1 MALSVKK
8 VEMWQKDVTHKVGSL
23 AGVLAPLADVG
34 ADLQVVMGY
43 GTAGGKSAVVSLFPV
58 KGKKPLSVAESAKL
72 KSSKSVLLV
81 QGDNKAGLGNS
92 IAQALAGAGI
102 NIAFLSAM
110 AMGKKFVAAFGFGS
124 EEDTEKATAL
134 IKKAAAARK
143 PAAKPAAKTCG
154 ETCGEERR
162 ENWREERGKTGCEDR
177 RETGCE
183 DCCETRW
190 EVCRQVGCKS
200 RIECRNIDQGHSH
213 RRRAAEETEA
223 QVSRRRRPV

>member
-1 MALSVKK
+1 MAR
-8 VEMWQKDVTHKVGSL
+8 
-23 AGVLAPLADVG
+23 
-34 ADLQVVMGY
+34 
-43 GTAGGKSAVVSLFPV
+43 SAVVSLFPV
-58 KGKKPLSVAESAKL
+58 KGKKALSVADSAKL

-143 PAAKPAAKTCG
+143 PAAKPGAKPAAKSSAAKTG
-154 ETCGEERR
+154 AKSAAKPAAKSAAKPAAKSAA
-162 ENWREERGKTGCEDR
+162 KTAAKPAAKPAAKSVASR
-177 RETGCE
+177 ALS
-183 DCCETRW
+183 
-190 EVCRQVGCKS
+190 VGTLIKDTVIGGALPKKPK
-200 RIECRNIDQGHSH
+200 RK
-213 RRRAAEETEA
+213 
-223 QVSRRRRPV
+223 